1 MGLFSFLSQLA
12 QEGYSSQ
19 EDSTRKRR
27 SESVGGLEWPSRRE
41 VTFLQVA
48 VVILRYSV
56 RCEAKVHTA
65 YCIMRNI
72 SQSTPKTTIQKQA
85 KRLTKVTKNQ
95 LVSVRI
101 VIFHNFLQIILAKFP
116 HLECAVFCVGRER

>member
-1 MGLFSFLSQLA
+1 MSGVISHQHNILDRDFTDSGKLKFLPQVLQKNIGLFSFLSQLA

-48 VVILRYSV
+48 VVIL
-56 RCEAKVHTA
+56 
-65 YCIMRNI
+65 N
-72 SQSTPKTTIQKQA
+72 
-85 KRLTKVTKNQ
+85 
-95 LVSVRI
+95 
-101 VIFHNFLQIILAKFP
+101 
-116 HLECAVFCVGRER
+116 